1 MTQLTLDELSFEQ
14 KQRLAFIDFS
24 LQYFGQISVKDLIK
38 KFAAGLATSNQ
49 DLHIYRCLV
58 PENLQLNQEAQLYH
72 RLPSFKALF
81 PHDAESVLH
90 GLANGFGDGFSQAL
104 KPSQIC
110 FDAIKLIHPD
120 TDVIATIMR
129 AIQRKSAVQIS
140 YVSMS
145 SGESLREFVPHALI
159 NNGQR
164 WHMRGYDRS
173 NQRFADFVVTRI
185 KQINGSDSSVLAHES
200 PEADLNWQ
208 KVVEL
213 ILIPHPSLAHPEAI
227 ELDYQMANGE
237 LIIQSRAALA
247 SYLLRQWSVDCS
259 RKYQFANGV
268 CQLALKNHD
277 VLSLLEN
284 TTIVPG
290 A

>member
-24 LQYFGQISVKDLIK
+24 LQYFGQISVQDLIK
-38 KFAAGLATSNQ
+38 KFAAGLAASNQ
-49 DLHIYRCLV
+49 DLHIYRCLA
-58 PENLQLNQEAQLYH
+58 PENWQLNQEAQLYH

-110 FDAIKLIHPD
+110 FDAIKLIHPN
-120 TDVIATIMR
+120 TEVIATIMR
-129 AIQRKSAVQIS
+129 AIQRKSAVRIN
-140 YVSMS
+140 YVSTS
-145 SGESLREFVPHALI
+145 SGESEREVVPHALI

-164 WHMRGYDRS
+164 WHLRGHDRI
-173 NQRFADFVVTRI
+173 NKRFADFVVTRI
-185 KQINGSDSSVLAHES
+185 KQINGSDSSVSAHES
-200 PEADLNWQ
+200 AEADLNWQ
-208 KVVEL
+208 NVVEL
-213 ILIPHPSLAHPEAI
+213 KLIPHPSLTHPEAI
-227 ELDYQMANGE
+227 ELDYQMTDGE
-237 LIIQSRAALA
+237 LIIRCRAALA

-259 RKYQFANGV
+259 KQYQFADGV

>member
-24 LQYFGQISVKDLIK
+24 LQYFGQISVQDLIK
-38 KFAAGLATSNQ
+38 KFAAGLAASNQ
-49 DLHIYRCLV
+49 DFHIYRCLAS
-58 PENLQLNQEAQLYH
+58 ENLQLNHEAQQYH

-90 GLANGFGDGFSQAL
+90 GLANGFGDGLSQPL
-104 KPSQIC
+104 NPSQFC
-110 FDAIKLIHPD
+110 FDAIKLIHPN
-120 TDVIATIMR
+120 TEVIASIMR
-129 AIQRKSAVQIS
+129 AIQHHRAIQIC
-140 YVSMS
+140 YVSTS
-145 SGESLREFVPHALI
+145 SGESEREFVPHALI

-164 WHMRGYDRS
+164 WHVRGYDRS
-173 NQRFADFVVTRI
+173 NQRFSDFVVTRI
-185 KQINGSDSSVLAHES
+185 KQINGSDSAVFVHES
-200 PEADLNWQ
+200 AEADTNWQ
-208 KVVEL
+208 KVVEFS
-213 ILIPHPSLAHPEAI
+213 LIPHPSLAYPEAI
-227 ELDYQMANGE
+227 ELDYQMTKGE
-237 LIIQSRAALA
+237 LVIQCRAALV

-259 RKYQFANGV
+259 KNYQFSNGV

-277 VLSLLEN
+277 VLQQLEN